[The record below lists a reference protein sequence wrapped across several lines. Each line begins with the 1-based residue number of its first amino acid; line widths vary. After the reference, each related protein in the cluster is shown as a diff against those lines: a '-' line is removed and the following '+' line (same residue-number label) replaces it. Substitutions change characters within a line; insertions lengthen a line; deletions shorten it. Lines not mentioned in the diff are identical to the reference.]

1 MEVEDLRASRPRAPE
16 SVPGARRRR
25 EEDSRTGAD
34 DVFADRELDL
44 AVEDVERIGVIRMRV
59 RIDGEARVE
68 LDLAHGELWQSA
80 LDRDPPVT
88 ALEPLAAC
96 GARNQGVVGRPSPLV
111 RRD

>member
-1 MEVEDLRASRPRAPE
+1 MEVEDLRASGPRVPE

-25 EEDSRTGAD
+25 EEGSRAGAD

-44 AVEDVERIGVIRMRV
+44 AVEDAERIGVIRMCV

-68 LDLAHGELWQSA
+68 LDLEHGDLEQNA
-80 LDRDPPVT
+80 LDRDRPVA

-96 GARNQGVVGRPSPLV
+96 GARNQDVVGRPPP
-111 RRD
+111 